1 MAEADSK
8 QKMLMKNLL
17 SHNLDRVKKLGDSFL
32 DILKDKHKQKD
43 LGMDVTFEK
52 CLFDTRSVKVM
63 DVSERGA

>member
-1 MAEADSK
+1 MVEADSK
-8 QKMLMKNLL
+8 QKMLMKNLV

-32 DILKDKHKQKD
+32 DILKDKYKQKY

-52 CLFDTRSVKVM
+52 CLFDTRSFKVM